1 MHNVLLLLDA
11 IASPDLVP
19 TPVSEWGQISGVGDL
34 HPVHV
39 LEHLELP
46 HEELVALV
54 VVFNGCLSVPDA
66 CHSQRTLVPK
76 RADVDVSPKIEI

>member
-1 MHNVLLLLDA
+1 MSTRENKSFIFWHKKLY
-11 IASPDLVP
+11 SRF
-19 TPVSEWGQISGVGDL
+19 SGVGDL

-46 HEELVALV
+46 REELVALV